1 MQSSSAG
8 PSAPATLYVPDVVTG
23 PGYITFGSNVDA
35 QLHVTDPKTTFGI
48 DEPMVWSADLTEPA
62 NSVDMKIQI
71 FKLDASQPDG
81 QRLVRTDEVKPDAT
95 GAQVYFRRL
104 RALGATLG
112 AGLFTIEY
120 VRGADVLATGSLL
133 IH

>member
-1 MQSSSAG
+1 
-8 PSAPATLYVPDVVTG
+8 
-23 PGYITFGSNVDA
+23 
-35 QLHVTDPKTTFGI
+35 
-48 DEPMVWSADLTEPA
+48 MVWSADLTEPA

-120 VRGADVLATGSLL
+120 VRGTDVLATGSLL